1 MDITE
6 ALSRYLTQLRADGR
20 SEHTAGQ
27 YCRHVT
33 LLAAWLGEGKNS
45 TDVEKVS
52 HEQLAAF
59 LASPRARTRSD
70 GKTKKATSTNALR
83 TSLRTFFK
91 YCRDGGYTRS
101 NPARLVRRAPCG
113 TPPIRALSE
122 EEQGRLLIALAEG
135 KGPAAER
142 DRMFFV
148 LMLGSGIR
156 VGSALALE
164 ASDVDLERGELQL
177 RTTKGNV
184 PTSVPPSRAICD
196 HLRGYVAGR
205 ANGLLFP
212 LSSRHAQRR
221 LEPHAQW

>member
-70 GKTKKATSTNALR
+70 GKTKKATTANALR
-83 TSLRTFFK
+83 TSLRTFFR
-91 YCRDGGYTRS
+91 YAHEAGYTQS
-101 NPARLVRRAPCG
+101 NPARLVRRALCG
-113 TPPIRALSE
+113 TPPIRALSDDE
-122 EEQGRLLIALAEG
+122 
-135 KGPAAER
+135 
-142 DRMFFV
+142 
-148 LMLGSGIR
+148 
-156 VGSALALE
+156 
-164 ASDVDLERGELQL
+164 DLERGELQL